1 MVTNGN
7 LLSKDEISGLSNAGL
22 NEFIMSMHGVKEA
35 TYNEMMGKAD
45 FKKFLEVLNFI
56 SEEKNKNPN
65 LKLRINYTFNEDN
78 FMDFKEVK
86 TFERMCSSLSDKK
99 NFWQTKLDVAEN
111 ELLKKLL
118 SLPI

>member
-1 MVTNGN
+1 MKKTFPIVNDAACLYKWAWSTVF
-7 LLSKDEISGLSNAGL
+7 LSRGTTSSCHRGRHWRL
-22 NEFIMSMHGVKEA
+22 
-35 TYNEMMGKAD
+35 T
-45 FKKFLEVLNFI
+45 
-56 SEEKNKNPN
+56 
-65 LKLRINYTFNEDN
+65 EDN